1 PPKVRAVCLTN
12 SPIPG
17 IPTYMQWFTIERKLG
32 TPRIAGFHTITGE
45 ALAVQ
50 MRWPGG
56 GFVWNTPVA
65 VHVQRRGHTVVHPV
79 RDLTRIAQF
88 AVAIVTVMLV
98 LSLRQ
103 EGKRDSP

>member
-1 PPKVRAVCLTN
+1 
-12 SPIPG
+12 
-17 IPTYMQWFTIERKLG
+17 MQWFTIERKLG

-50 MRWPGG
+50 IRWPGG

-65 VHVQRRGHTVVHPV
+65 VHVQRRGHTVVYPV
-79 RDLTRIAQF
+79 RDVTRVIQLAA
-88 AVAIVTVMLV
+88 AVVTVMLV

-103 EGKRDSP
+103 EGK